1 MAVIKGSTRLET
13 AVLLTLCGGY
23 LDAYTYSVRGGVFA
37 NAQTGNIIKLGIQIV
52 NGDLSACIRYLIPI
66 GAFILGV
73 IIAIAIR
80 LYMEKNDLHVIR
92 RGVLLTEMAALAVV
106 SFIPEAE
113 EYNLLAN
120 TLVSFACAMQ
130 MEAFGSFVNQPIA
143 TTVSTGNLRKLVEYL
158 VKGFYEKDKEAFK
171 IAGIYFL
178 IISLFI
184 LGVIFGTLCSDYM
197 GIHSVWIVIIMMF
210 MAFIVITTKMK
221 ITND

>member
-1 MAVIKGSTRLET
+1 MRIFEDSDICKCR
-13 AVLLTLCGGY
+13 
-23 LDAYTYSVRGGVFA
+23 
-37 NAQTGNIIKLGIQIV
+37 K
-52 NGDLSACIRYLIPI
+52 P
-66 GAFILGV
+66 
-73 IIAIAIR
+73 
-80 LYMEKNDLHVIR
+80 
-92 RGVLLTEMAALAVV
+92 GVLLAEMAALAVV

-178 IISLFI
+178 IVSLFI

-210 MAFIVITTKMK
+210 MAFMVITTKMK